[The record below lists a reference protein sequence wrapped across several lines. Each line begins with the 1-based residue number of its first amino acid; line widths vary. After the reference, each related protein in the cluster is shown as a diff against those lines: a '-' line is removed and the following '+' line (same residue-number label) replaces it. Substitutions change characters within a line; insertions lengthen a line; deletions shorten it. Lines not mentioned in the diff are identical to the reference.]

1 MFGFARSGVR
11 FESFQPRSV
20 RVKAMEGSGE
30 SQTPVAP
37 LQFESPTGQFLSQIM
52 VTHPHL
58 LPAAIDQQLERL
70 QTDSEAQKRGSA
82 PSPQDLLYRFEFKL
96 LFFFFQFLL
105 SVVSLRELGLCFLKS

>member
-96 LFFFFQFLL
+96 LFFFLPIFIKY
-105 SVVSLRELGLCFLKS
+105 CFAP